1 MWEISSSSQY
11 TCFIYSMILGV
22 ELGLIYDFFKIDRIV
37 FKRKSFFVFLQDIL
51 FWLIAAFEF
60 FSFSVVFSNG
70 QIRGYLLLGSIL
82 GFFIY
87 RLTFSKIIN
96 LIIIPLKR
104 LKNILKKFY
113 LNFIN
118 KIVYYTE
125 NITNKVKIFIKKFLT
140 SKNEKNIKNNL
151 KNS

>member
-1 MWEISSSSQY
+1 MWEISSLSQY

-125 NITNKVKIFIKKFLT
+125 NITNKVKIFIKKFFT

>member
-125 NITNKVKIFIKKFLT
+125 NITNKVKIFIKKFFT

>member
-1 MWEISSSSQY
+1 MWEISSLSQY

-104 LKNILKKFY
+104 LKNMLKKIY

-125 NITNKVKIFIKKFLT
+125 NITNKVKIFIKKFFT